1 MLTKF
6 NEFIS
11 DQELSY
17 IESIIGSPRWKW
29 GWKSN
34 PTDAQAFWQIDDL
47 KDDEF
52 FSIHLL
58 NRIKELTGDDFEV
71 ERIYMNGH
79 TACSSGFPH
88 QDSKQENGR
97 TFLIYCNREWQSE
110 FGGGTAFVV
119 DDEIATINPKPK
131 SAIYFRNDVF
141 HHATPL
147 SKNFNGLRVTLAFKL
162 YKI

>member
-1 MLTKF
+1 MLIKF
-6 NEFIS
+6 NDFIS

-17 IESIIGSPRWKW
+17 IESIIVSPRWKW
-29 GWKSN
+29 GHKSN
-34 PTDAQAFWQIDDL
+34 LTDSRAFWRIDDL

-71 ERIYMNGH
+71 EIIYMNGH
-79 TACSSGFPH
+79 TACSSGSPH

-97 TFLIYCNREWQSE
+97 TFLIYCNQEWKSE

-119 DDEIATINPKPK
+119 DDEIATVNPKPK

>member
-1 MLTKF
+1 MLMKF
-6 NEFIS
+6 DNFIS
-11 DQELSY
+11 DQDFSY
-17 IESIIGSPRWKW
+17 IENIILSPRWRW
-29 GWKSN
+29 GHFSRFNDLNK
-34 PTDAQAFWQIDDL
+34 FWILDNL
-47 KDDEF
+47 KNDEF
-52 FSIHLL
+52 FSVYLL
-58 NRIKELTGDDFEV
+58 NRIKEATGDDFEV

-79 TACSSGFPH
+79 TACQLGLPH

-97 TFLIYCNREWQSE
+97 TFLIYCNNEWKSE

-141 HHATPL
+141 HHTTPL
-147 SKNFNGLRVTLAFKL
+147 SKDFNGLRVTLAFKL

>member
-1 MLTKF
+1 MLVKF
-6 NEFIS
+6 DNFIS

-17 IESIIGSPRWKW
+17 IESIIKSPRWQW
-29 GWKSN
+29 GRKSN
-34 PTDAQAFWQIDDL
+34 PTDTQSFWQIYNL
-47 KDDEF
+47 ENDEF
-52 FSIHLL
+52 FNVHLL
-58 NRIKELTGDDFEV
+58 NRIKELTGDEFEV
-71 ERIYMNGH
+71 DIIYMNGH

-97 TFLIYCNREWQSE
+97 TFLIYCNQEWKSE

-147 SKNFNGLRVTLAFKL
+147 SKDFNGLRVTLAFKL